1 MSLPWSPPCGGW
13 CVLQPQATTRA
24 GASIFKGETR
34 MRTRSAQA
42 AARRRQIET
51 ELQDYRRRGGQIA
64 IVPGFERVG
73 TRGDR
78 DNSHLFGY
86 RKR

>member
-1 MSLPWSPPCGGW
+1 
-13 CVLQPQATTRA
+13 
-24 GASIFKGETR
+24 
-34 MRTRSAQA
+34 MRTRCAQA

-64 IVPGFERVG
+64 VVPGFERVG

-86 RKR
+86 RLR